1 MIKFSL
7 NSIFDNI
14 TPFILITHI
23 YLSLSLLSQILKRNN
38 HFHFQ
43 FQFSYLS
50 NKNKIKNTSETTVSF
65 LQSELIQSDN
75 NNFHSASFFLYCKFI
90 INFHP
95 NKFTRWT
102 PRLGKARLGQESN
115 NGTGDH
121 DPADYHGRSEGR
133 RVSIAAADLIGAS
146 LIYPHVNERN

>member
-102 PRLGKARLGQESN
+102 LRLGKARLGQDSN
-115 NGTGDH
+115 NGDR
-121 DPADYHGRSEGR
+121 RSRSRGLSRPIGGQARVNR
-133 RVSIAAADLIGAS
+133 RGGSNWSELDLSSCKWA
-146 LIYPHVNERN
+146 